1 MAKRNREQRAER
13 KHEAWDLRLRGR
25 TYREIAAALGV
36 SHVTVERWVAEVMK
50 EKSLPLASEI
60 RKQELD
66 RLTRYL
72 DVLDH
77 KIECGDIQAVA
88 LAVRVSESIRKM
100 LGADLPVVPAGQV
113 DQVGKTELEI
123 MSLIQQVQARNQA
136 TLERISRGSTAAL
149 EAGSVVEAEVVEGS

>member
-1 MAKRNREQRAER
+1 MKRKNREERAEL

-25 TYREIAAALGV
+25 SYREIGTALNI
-36 SHVTVERWVAEVMK
+36 SHVTVQRWVQEVMD

-77 KIECGDIQAVA
+77 KIECGDVAAIA
-88 LAVRVSESIRKM
+88 LAVKVSESIRKM
-100 LGADLPVVPAGQV
+100 LGADLPVTASTVV
-113 DQVGKTELEI
+113 DQATHAELEI
-123 MSLIQQVQARNQA
+123 MTLIQQVQARNQ
-136 TLERISRGSTAAL
+136 TVLERISRGPVAAI
-149 EAGSVVEAEVVEGS
+149 EGQVVSEAEVVD

>member
-36 SHVTVERWVAEVMK
+36 SHVTIERWVKEVMD

-88 LAVRVSESIRKM
+88 LAVKVSESIRKM
-100 LGADLPVVPAGQV
+100 LGADLPVTASAVV
-113 DQVGKTELEI
+113 DQATHAELEI
-123 MSLIQQVQARNQA
+123 MDLVRQVQARNR
-136 TLERISRGSTAAL
+136 TVLERISGAPVASL
-149 EAGSVVEAEVVEGS
+149 EASPVQDAEVID

>member
-1 MAKRNREQRAER
+1 VPKRKNREERAEM

-25 TYREIAAALGV
+25 SYREISVALNV
-36 SHVTVERWVAEVMK
+36 SHVTVQRWVQEVMN

-88 LAVRVSESIRKM
+88 LAVKVSESIRKM
-100 LGADLPVVPAGQV
+100 LGADLPVTANAVV
-113 DQVGKTELEI
+113 DQATHAELEI
-123 MSLIQQVQARNQA
+123 MTLIQQVQARNQQ
-136 TLERISRGSTAAL
+136 TLERIAGHPVAAI
-149 EAGSVVEAEVVEGS
+149 EGTVVSEAEVID